1 MSNSEIKIEDLLE
14 KVDIEDD
21 NLIIVEDEDDTKKA
35 HILELKKAFS
45 GDYSVPDLYKFYSSS
60 KISEFL
66 NSINIQISSLAS
78 QRDLD
83 ELRRI
88 LANITTSNPDGT
100 KDNEIIEARG
110 DADSLSGRFD
120 LERMISDDKYL
131 QYIKRSV
138 IFNTPS
144 YTIEGNHEGF
154 VEYRLIQKDTA
165 TTRTRSIDT
174 LVGIAITKNFLVSY
188 APSTTVA
195 SYITSD
201 DENNGFIYNPSST
214 NTLIRLDNFSMY
226 ASIAT
231 SDNATVPQI
240 QPMEMIRGSI
250 GPGTYYFYADV
261 VFSDNFVD
269 RTNVKFCIEY
279 TDASM
284 DELKYNHEPIFKFTA
299 KKTVSAIIINYSE
312 DKLVEGSTASFRNV
326 MISKE
331 ENLSEYVPCREVLIR
346 YGEVVIDDEM
356 AKYTLSDQILSRT
369 GNNAR
374 SFNQDNPT
382 EVNIN
387 SIYGIIY
394 NKNYIF
400 INAAGAM
407 GSAIDVQLTYYDHSI
422 NTEYI
427 VNKINDIEDKVE
439 DHIDTC
445 GLITDY
451 GVYQFFTDYSITSY
465 PASATIETCEEEYHR
480 NGMDSIK
487 LRIDNNATS
496 NPAIKQAITADLDN
510 VESVT
515 LCFYMDKTVFS
526 NFTDADG
533 LRVYISSD
541 DPSVTITNY
550 YTYTIGKSEMVQGW
564 NFIKHPLSEFI
575 RYGNPN
581 SRSIKS
587 ITIEIGRND
596 NLNGQVLY
604 INCAVFNQKMKPT
617 VIMTFDGTYDDSIP
631 YLYPYMV
638 ARNIPA
644 SLLLSS
650 ARTLTAA
657 AFDYIIGL
665 RVAHGWDVGMYGC
678 NPNKELL
685 IEDDNYRNQYIALR
699 NSKTWIQDNIV
710 ENPISYSAPYGNLR
724 PITVPLLKD
733 MGFKIART
741 EGSGYISNF
750 SDKDFAISVKL
761 ISNLTTSDQL
771 KSDIDYAINNNMVL
785 CLYTRDVTEYGSE
798 ADSTQ
803 LMFESV
809 VNYIMEKRNNGELQ
823 CVTMSDFYHMCTGK

>member
-21 NLIIVEDEDDTKKA
+21 NLIIVEDEEDTKKA
-35 HILELKKAFS
+35 HVLELKKAFS
-45 GDYSVPDLYKFYSSS
+45 GDYSDPELYKFYSSS

-88 LANITTSNPDGT
+88 LTNIVTSNPDGT

-110 DADSLSGRFD
+110 DADSLAGRFD

-131 QYIKRSV
+131 QYLKKSV
-138 IFNTPS
+138 NFSTAS
-144 YTIEGNHEGF
+144 YSIEGNHEGF
-154 VEYRLIQKDTA
+154 VEFRLVQKDTSA
-165 TTRTRSIDT
+165 TRTRASDMSIG
-174 LVGIAITKNFLVSY
+174 LAITKNFLYSSS
-188 APSTTVA
+188 PTTTVA
-195 SYITSD
+195 SHLTPD
-201 DENNGFIYNPSST
+201 DENNGFIYTQSTGNRLITLDSFNIYAMYATTDDITVYPPSKQV
-214 NTLIRLDNFSMY
+214 NTLIS
-226 ASIAT
+226 
-231 SDNATVPQI
+231 
-240 QPMEMIRGSI
+240 SI
-250 GPGTYYFYADV
+250 GAGTYYFYADTI
-261 VFSDNFVD
+261 FSDNFID
-269 RTNVKFCIEY
+269 RSNVKFYIQY
-279 TDASM
+279 TDSSI
-284 DELKYNHEPIFKFTA
+284 DELKYNHEPIFKFIA
-299 KKTVSAIIINYSE
+299 KKAFASISIEYSE
-312 DKLVEGSTASFRNV
+312 ANLVEGATVSFRNV
-326 MISKE
+326 MVSKE
-331 ENLSEYVPCREVLIR
+331 GDLSEYIPCREMLISH
-346 YGEVVIDDEM
+346 GDIVIDNGED
-356 AKYTLSDQILSRT
+356 LIPQILART
-369 GNNAR
+369 GNNAAGSAR
-374 SFNQDNPT
+374 SASAS
-382 EVNIN
+382 EVSIN
-387 SIYGIIY
+387 SLYGIVY

-400 INAAGAM
+400 INMLGAM
-407 GSAIDVQLTYYDHSI
+407 GASVDIQLTYYDHSI
-422 NTEYI
+422 DTKYI
-427 VNKINDIEDKVE
+427 VDKLDGLEDEVE
-439 DHIDTC
+439 DNIDPC
-445 GLITDY
+445 GLITDR

-465 PASATIETCEEEYHR
+465 PESMTVEDCEEEYHR
-480 NGMDSIK
+480 NGMNSVKI
-487 LRIDNNATS
+487 RINNDATT
-496 NPAIKQAITADLDN
+496 NPTIKQAITGTLDN

-526 NFTDADG
+526 NFTDTDG
-533 LRVYISSD
+533 LRVHISSD
-541 DPSVTITNY
+541 DPSVTVTNY
-550 YTYTIGKSEMVQGW
+550 YTYTINKAEMVQGW
-564 NFIKHPLSEFI
+564 NFVKHPLSEFI

-581 SRSIKS
+581 VRSIKS
-587 ITIEIGRND
+587 ISVEIGRND

-604 INCAVFNQKMKPT
+604 LNCAIFNQKMKPT
-617 VIMTFDGTYDDSIP
+617 VIMTFDGTYDDSIS

-665 RVAHGWDVGMYGC
+665 RVAHGWDIGMYGC
-678 NPNKELL
+678 NPNRELL

-699 NSKTWIQDNIV
+699 NSKIWIQDNMV

-771 KSDIDYAINNNMVL
+771 KSDIDYAINNNMAL

-823 CVTMSDFYHMCTGK
+823 CVTMSDFYHMCTEK